1 MSRIWATRSAAAF
14 ILVIIA
20 TNAVTAALGVV
31 SWLGVAAT
39 AGTWLAGLSFVARD
53 ALQDSLG
60 RRWVVA
66 CIVVGAA
73 ISAAFSPALAVA
85 SAVAF
90 LLSELA
96 DFAVYSPLRSRG
108 YVPAALVSN
117 FAGSVVD
124 SVAFLAIAGFPMPLV
139 WGQVGIKYAT
149 TTVLILMIWGLR
161 AVLRQPIDAAG
172 GGRNA

>member
-1 MSRIWATRSAAAF
+1 MI
-14 ILVIIA
+14 
-20 TNAVTAALGVV
+20 
-31 SWLGVAAT
+31 
-39 AGTWLAGLSFVARD
+39 
-53 ALQDSLG
+53 SLM
-60 RRWVVA
+60 
-66 CIVVGAA
+66 
-73 ISAAFSPALAVA
+73 
-85 SAVAF
+85 
-90 LLSELA
+90 
-96 DFAVYSPLRSRG
+96 
-108 YVPAALVSN
+108 SN